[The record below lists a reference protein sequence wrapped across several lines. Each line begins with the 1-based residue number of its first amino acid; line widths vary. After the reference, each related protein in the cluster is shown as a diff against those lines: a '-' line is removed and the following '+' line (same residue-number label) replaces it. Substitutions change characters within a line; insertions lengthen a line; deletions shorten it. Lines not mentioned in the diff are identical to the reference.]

1 MSLRTRLTLWLA
13 LAATSLVVAAGTL
26 VWVAVGQQLRLGLDE
41 TIRLHAESVAT
52 ALEADPNAP
61 IDNLPSGRPAAFTI
75 LYGSDGVPIRRTGM
89 AAELP
94 AVPPPGLSELVVE
107 NERYVFYAVD
117 GAVGRVV
124 TGATTAGIEATQA
137 AVTQALVAVGL
148 FVAVVAVGGSWWL
161 VGRVLA
167 PLSAL
172 AAELETIEPDELD
185 RPFVGRP
192 GRDEVGRLTRSI
204 ADLLARLDE
213 DRRRQQAFVAAAS
226 HDLRTPL
233 AALRT
238 ELELALRGRSDA
250 RRLRRAIE
258 AAHGDA
264 VRLGQLADGLLALAE
279 AEPGGRP
286 LTRSRVS
293 VEALLEAAVDDCR
306 SLADGK
312 GVAIEVAA
320 PAAEVAVDRVRLEQA
335 LRNIVAN
342 AVRYSPEG
350 ATVRI
355 VAEVMTRR
363 LRPGLPGRPWLRVG
377 VVDRGPGVDPAV
389 EGRLFLPFV
398 RRHGDGEGT
407 GLGLA
412 IAAAAVRAHSGEIGY
427 RPAAGGGSEFWLAVP
442 C

>member
-1 MSLRTRLTLWLA
+1 MSLRARLTLWLA
-13 LAATSLVVAAGTL
+13 LAVTSLVVAAGGL
-26 VWVAVGQQLRLGLDE
+26 VWVSIGQQLRRSLDE
-41 TIRLHAESVAT
+41 TIRLHAESVAA
-52 ALEADPNAP
+52 ALESDPDAP
-61 IDNLPSGRPAAFTI
+61 IDILASGRPAVFTI
-75 LYGSDGVPIRRTGM
+75 LYGRDGAPIRQTAM

-94 AVPPPGLSELVVE
+94 GVPPPGPSELVVG
-107 NERYVFYAVD
+107 NEHYVFYAID
-117 GAVGRVV
+117 GPMGRIV
-124 TGATTAGIEATQA
+124 TGATTSGIEETQA
-137 AVTQALVAVGL
+137 AVTQDLVAVGL
-148 FVAVVAVGGSWWL
+148 LVAVVAVAGTWWL

-167 PLSAL
+167 PLAAL

-204 ADLLARLDE
+204 AGLLARLDE
-213 DRRRQQAFVAAAS
+213 GRRRQQAFVAAAS

-238 ELELALRGRSDA
+238 ELELALRGRPDGA
-250 RRLRRAIE
+250 RLRQAIE

-286 LTRSRVS
+286 LARTRVS
-293 VEALLEAAVDDCR
+293 LEALLEAAADDCR
-306 SLADGK
+306 SLAESK
-312 GVAIEVAA
+312 KAAIEIVASDDA
-320 PAAEVAVDRVRLEQA
+320 VVVDRVRLEQA
-335 LRNIVAN
+335 LRNMVAN

-350 ATVRI
+350 APVRI
-355 VAEVMTRR
+355 VADVTTRR
-363 LRPGLPGRPWLRVG
+363 LRPGLPGRRWLRVG

-389 EGRLFLPFV
+389 EARLFLPFP
-398 RRHGDGEGT
+398 RRNGEGEGA

-412 IAAAAVRAHSGEIGY
+412 IAAAAVRAHGGEIGY
-427 RPAAGGGSEFWLAVP
+427 RPLAEGGSEFWFAVP